1 MAFNKILIANRG
13 EIACRVIRTA
23 KRLGLQSVAVF
34 SDADRDALHVRMV
47 CLNRNWFHFHFLFK
61 ADEAI
66 HIGPAAA
73 LQSYLRKDKIIDAAK
88 QTNAQAIHPGY
99 GFLSENYEFC
109 TMCKENNLIF
119 IGPPPNAI
127 RIFI

>member
-1 MAFNKILIANRG
+1 MLI
-13 EIACRVIRTA
+13 EMHYTFEWYV
-23 KRLGLQSVAVF
+23 RLSH
-34 SDADRDALHVRMV
+34 LHFRS
-47 CLNRNWFHFHFLFK
+47 LLWSIFQ

-66 HIGPAAA
+66 HIGPPAA
-73 LQSYLRKDKIIDAAK
+73 LQSYLRKDKIINAAK

-127 RIFI
+127 RMFKSFDFF

>member
-1 MAFNKILIANRG
+1 MFEWYVEQETWYI
-13 EIACRVIRTA
+13 
-23 KRLGLQSVAVF
+23 F
-34 SDADRDALHVRMV
+34 
-47 CLNRNWFHFHFLFK
+47 FLFFFFIFK

-88 QTNAQAIHPGY
+88 RANAQAIHPGY

-109 TMCKENNLIF
+109 TMCKENDLIF

-127 RIFI
+127 RMVLFLFI